1 MNCTECEPL
10 ITVFL
15 DNELDEARAADVRIH
30 LSHCSRCAR
39 VCADLSAILETCRT
53 DAPDEIVPPNSRA
66 LWCRINNIIESE
78 SKPAPLPTPAEG
90 GRRFWRL
97 SFGQLSAAVI
107 GIALI
112 SSLLTIVAIRSYT
125 RAPDADIATRSA
137 ATMTPFEK
145 VMTRLGLMESP
156 HDARERRLREQQAAI
171 DYWNARVQARR
182 LQWDRTTRDA
192 FDRNLRVIDE
202 SVHEYT
208 LILQQNPEDDL
219 SGEMLDAVLTDKMNL
234 LRDFADL

>member
-1 MNCTECEPL
+1 MNCTECESL

-15 DNELDEARAADVRIH
+15 DRELDEVRAGEMRAH
-30 LSHCSRCAR
+30 LAECVRCAR
-39 VCADLSAILETCRT
+39 VCADLSAILETCRSGV
-53 DAPDEIVPPNSRA
+53 PDEIVPPNSRA

-78 SKPAPLPTPAEG
+78 AKPAPQPAPEG

-97 SFGQLSAAVI
+97 SLAQLSAAVL

-112 SSLLTIVAIRSYT
+112 SSLLTVVAIRNYT
-125 RAPDADIATRSA
+125 RPPEADLVTRSA
-137 ATMTPFEK
+137 ATMTPFEE
-145 VMTRLGLMESP
+145 VMARLGLMESP
-156 HDARERRLREQQAAI
+156 HEARERRLREQQAAI

-208 LILQQNPEDDL
+208 MILQQNPEDEL
-219 SGEMLDAVLTDKMNL
+219 SGEMLDAVLTEKMNL
-234 LRDFADL
+234 LRDFSDL